1 MTLIPMLYMIMYV
14 LVNFFSNWVL
24 DVKGIRVGVLIG
36 TGLTALGA
44 AIRCLINRSF
54 WYMVLGQA
62 LCATGQPFILNAPA
76 KIATFWFSRG
86 QVKGIMTQR
95 PLATAVLSIVNILGN
110 GFGFAISSI
119 FVDGD
124 VDDPDNTKKQTYSLM
139 AVEAIMSIVSAI
151 FVTAFFREK
160 PEHPPRLFLGTT

>member
-1 MTLIPMLYMIMYV
+1 
-14 LVNFFSNWVL
+14 
-24 DVKGIRVGVLIG
+24 
-36 TGLTALGA
+36 
-44 AIRCLINRSF
+44 
-54 WYMVLGQA
+54 
-62 LCATGQPFILNAPA
+62 
-76 KIATFWFSRG
+76 
-86 QVKGIMTQR
+86 MTQR